1 MQIIET
7 TQKISEYCDACRAQ
21 GQRIV
26 LVPTMGYFHAG
37 HISLMHKARELAGEN
52 GKVVVSLFV
61 NPTQFGANEDLS
73 NYPQDRQRDATLAK
87 EAGVDVLFIP
97 EAADMYAK
105 DDATFV
111 TVPALA
117 THLCAVTRPTHFQGV
132 CTVVLK
138 LFMITRANMAV
149 FGEKDWQQLAI
160 IRRMVADLRV
170 PIAIHGC
177 PIMREEDGLA
187 LSSRNVYLSEEERAQ
202 VPEIFMA
209 LTMAKEMVAQGETKA
224 RQVMQMVLRRWAIR
238 LPLGRLDY
246 LSIVDA
252 DTLEPC
258 DVIGTRTLMACAIH
272 MGKARLIDNILLS

>member
-1 MQIIET
+1 MQIIEKT
-7 TQKISEYCDACRAQ
+7 TEISEYCDRCKSQ
-21 GQRIV
+21 GQPVV

-37 HISLMHKARELAGEN
+37 HVSLMHKARELAGEK

-61 NPTQFGANEDLS
+61 NPTQFGASEDLS
-73 NYPQDRQRDATLAK
+73 SYPQNRQRDVMLAK
-87 EAGVDVLFIP
+87 EAGVDVLFAP
-97 EAADMYAK
+97 EVADMYEN

-138 LFMITRANMAV
+138 LFMITRADMAV

-160 IRRMVADLRV
+160 IRRMVADLRI
-170 PIAIHGC
+170 PIAIEGC
-177 PIMREEDGLA
+177 PIVREPDGLA
-187 LSSRNVYLSEEERAQ
+187 LSSRNVYLSEEERVQ
-202 VPEIFMA
+202 VPEIYISLAMA
-209 LTMAKEMVAQGETKA
+209 REMVAQGETKS
-224 RQVMQMVLRRWAIR
+224 RQIMQMVLRRWAIR

-246 LSIVDA
+246 LSIVNA

-258 DVIGTRTLMACAIH
+258 DIIGKRTLMACAIH